1 MLRYDAVP
9 APVTI
14 LLKRLAPLPCLAE
27 LVVSRSAGS
36 LTMDC
41 QDTKLDFLRHAYPLL
56 ESPDEFG
63 EVRLLSVPDVSAM
76 KLNAIA
82 NRGSKK
88 DFFDLC
94 RLLEQHP
101 LGEMLDFF
109 ERKYAN
115 TDRFIV
121 LRSLSWF
128 EDADVEP
135 DPISFEGL
143 SWEQVKQIVLAAL
156 RGVK

>member
-1 MLRYDAVP
+1 
-9 APVTI
+9 
-14 LLKRLAPLPCLAE
+14 
-27 LVVSRSAGS
+27 
-36 LTMDC
+36 
-41 QDTKLDFLRHAYPLL
+41 LL